1 MQIVQSTWESLLRP
15 ASVAMVGASERN
27 DFTLKFIHSMENFG
41 YDGNIYF
48 VNPRRE
54 SLFGKAC
61 YPTLEAIPETVD
73 TAVISV
79 PAANVPEI
87 IRNGI
92 KKGIRSFV
100 IHTSGF
106 LEASSDGQI
115 LQDEIIQMCKEVGA
129 VVIGPNC
136 LGLINV
142 KDRIA
147 LYGAPIPDTL
157 PKGNVAVVAQSGS
170 ASIVLMNNARDLG
183 FSYIVTTGNE
193 AVLTAEDLID
203 RFIDDPDT
211 QVIAVF
217 LETLRQPRRF
227 LEVTKRAL
235 KQGKPIVA
243 MKVGLSA
250 QGSKVSLGHTGSLA
264 GSAKVFDAVFREY
277 GVIQVFDFDE
287 MVDTIALLSH
297 LKHMPKGSRT
307 AITGISGG
315 ELSLVADM
323 ADRIGLPLSEFDAG
337 TSDTIRDLMGLP
349 ERVPVLNPLDIAAG
363 YRPTNFEEKYYD
375 CLIAIGND
383 PNVDIIAVSQD
394 AQRGLPAQQLNYYS
408 QIARATAK
416 AASSLEKP
424 VVFFT
429 HLSAGFHPGI
439 AGPLLE
445 ADVPMLQGTRTSLQ
459 TLKNIGMYVTR
470 RGQSL
475 PESEAPSSVNNPFA
489 AMLSSLPP
497 DKRFLGEREAKS
509 LLAEYGIPVTKEQ
522 LATSAEEARA
532 IAAEIGFPVVLKIES
547 PDVIHKSEVGG
558 VKLGLYSEEEV
569 VNAYSDI
576 LTSVK
581 QRQPDAAILG
591 VVVQEQIPDGI
602 ELIVGINHDEQFG
615 PVVVVGLGGILVE
628 ALHQVAVALP
638 PLDDDKARRLLR
650 GFPGHQVL
658 DGYRGQPA
666 ADVNAVVD
674 VLLKV
679 VRLAVD
685 SDGLLSELDINPL
698 IVGTDGKS
706 CRVADARIILKS
718 RDEEG
723 DAKRQLV
730 RSVRSSSGISQV

>member
-27 DFTLKFIHSMENFG
+27 DFTLKFIQNMDNYG
-41 YDGNIYF
+41 YGGNIYF
-48 VNPRRE
+48 VNPRRD
-54 SLFGKAC
+54 SLFGKTC
-61 YPTLEAIPETVD
+61 YPTLASLPETVD

-79 PAANVPEI
+79 PAANIPEI

-92 KKGIRSFV
+92 DKGIRSFV
-100 IHTSGF
+100 IHSSGF
-106 LEASSDGQI
+106 TEASSEGQAF
-115 LQDEIIQMCKEVGA
+115 QAEIQQMCHEVGA

-142 KDRIA
+142 KDRVA
-147 LYGAPIPDTL
+147 LYGAPMPDTL

-183 FSYIVTTGNE
+183 FTYIVTTGNE
-193 AVLTAEDLID
+193 AVLTVEDLID
-203 RFIDDPDT
+203 HCIDDPDT
-211 QVIAVF
+211 HVIVTF
-217 LETLRQPRRF
+217 LETLRQPYRF
-227 LEVTKRAL
+227 LEVAKKAL
-235 KQGKPIVA
+235 KQGKPIIA
-243 MKVGLSA
+243 MKVGHSA

-287 MVDTIALLSH
+287 MVDMIALLSR

-315 ELSLVADM
+315 ELSLVADI
-323 ADRIGLPLSEFDAG
+323 AEYVGLPLSEFDPG
-337 TSDTIRDLMGLP
+337 TSDKLRDLMGLP
-349 ERVPVLNPLDIAAG
+349 ERVPVLNPLDIGAG
-363 YRPTNFEEKYYD
+363 YTPAGFEEKYYD

-394 AQRGLPAQQLNYYS
+394 AQRGLPSQQLNYYS

-445 ADVPMLQGTRTSLQ
+445 AGVPMLQGTRTSLQ
-459 TLKNIGMYVTR
+459 TLQNLGMYVAR
-470 RGQSL
+470 RGQSI
-475 PESEAPSSVNNPFA
+475 PEFETHSLENNPFA
-489 AMLSSLPP
+489 VMLSSLPP
-497 DKRFLGEREAKS
+497 DQRYLGEREAKS

-558 VKLGLYSEEEV
+558 VKLGLYSEDEV
-569 VNAYSDI
+569 VKAYGDI

-581 QRQPDAAILG
+581 QRQPNAAILG

-602 ELIVGINHDEQFG
+602 ELIVGINHDELFG

-628 ALHQVAVALP
+628 ALNQVAVALP
-638 PLDDDKARRLLR
+638 PLDDEKARRLLR

-658 DGYRGQPA
+658 DGYRGQPS
-666 ADVNAVVD
+666 ADINAVVD
-674 VLLKV
+674 VLLNV

-685 SDGLLSELDINPL
+685 SNGQLSELDINPL
-698 IVGTDGKS
+698 IVGTNGKS

-723 DAKRQLV
+723 DAERQA
-730 RSVRSSSGISQV
+730 RSVRSSSVISQV